1 MKPEYQAVIQQ
12 AYREFLQGRDVKPR
26 GGQKQMIADIAKS
39 FAAIEEDDEGR
50 RQGNNHLLAIE
61 AGTGTGKTLAYL
73 LATLPLAQA
82 RKKRL
87 VISTATVALQE
98 QLLYRDLP
106 DLKKLTSLDFN
117 FALAK
122 GRGRYLCTSQLA
134 KVAASLRETAQEDDN
149 PTLNLFEKELLS
161 NTPVARD
168 EELLTQLLDDFASG
182 RWSGDRD
189 SLEEKLPQELWDRL
203 TTDHQRCSN
212 RRCPHFAAAC
222 PFYNARREL
231 EQADVIVA
239 NHDLV
244 LADLALGGGVILPAP
259 EQSYYVFDEAHHL
272 PDKAINHFAAS
283 FRFNTSLKWL
293 NLLKKSQKDLLQA
306 LVASPAATRS
316 LNQLFVPLEDLIR
329 DLGSLYTQLRDQTS
343 FQEGY
348 NRSAPVHRWPQGQL
362 PEGMKAFA
370 EQLQTYFASLSR
382 HLESLVNQLREAQD
396 PEKNT
401 SLDSDIA
408 AEWQPLLALL
418 HGRALA
424 AHQLWSLCALED
436 EEGRPP
442 LARWLLLHR
451 LNEGDED
458 LELAASPVTAAG
470 DLAYRLWSR
479 CFGSTLTSATL
490 TALGRFDRL
499 KQRAGLAEATPCKA
513 YPSPFDY
520 PRLGVLEVPSAAC
533 DPSQQETHTQAIL
546 DYIETELNHPQAAAL
561 VLFSS
566 RRQMNEVFDTLAAP
580 LKRVTLTQDHLS
592 KKRLIEK
599 HRERIDGKKPSILF
613 GLASLAEGI
622 DLPGRYLTHVVIVR
636 LPFSTPDD
644 PVEATL
650 AEWIESTGGNP
661 FMQITVPDASIRLVQ
676 ACGRLIRKEDDEGRI
691 TLLDRR
697 ILTKRYGSQLLNSL
711 PPFTRQLSR

>member
-1 MKPEYQAVIQQ
+1 MNPEQQAIIQK
-12 AYREFLQGRDVKPR
+12 AYREFLEGRKVKPR
-26 GGQKQMIADIAKS
+26 GGQKHMIADIAKS
-39 FAAIEEDDEGR
+39 FAAIAEDDEGQR
-50 RQGNNHLLAIE
+50 KGNNHLIAIE

-73 LATLPLAQA
+73 LATLPVAQA
-82 RKKRL
+82 RNKRL
-87 VISTATVALQE
+87 IISTATVALQE
-98 QLLYRDLP
+98 QLLLRDLP
-106 DLKKLTSLDFN
+106 DLKSLTSLEFN

-122 GRGRYLCTSQLA
+122 GRGRYLCTSQLS
-134 KVAASLRETAQEDDN
+134 KVAASLRSPEPEEDN
-149 PTLNLFEKELLS
+149 PTLSLFEKELLAAPPAS
-161 NTPVARD
+161 D
-168 EELLTQLLDDFASG
+168 EELMTRLVDDFASG

-189 SLEEKLPQELWDRL
+189 SLKEAVPHELWDRL
-203 TTDHQRCSN
+203 TTDHQRCTN

-272 PDKAINHFAAS
+272 PDKAISHFAAT
-283 FRFNTSLKWL
+283 FRFNASLKWL
-293 NLLKKSQKDLLQA
+293 QLLKKSQPDLLKA
-306 LVASPAATRS
+306 LVASPSATS
-316 LNQLFVPLEDLIR
+316 QLNQLVNPLDDLVR
-329 DLGSLYTQLRDQTS
+329 DLGMLYAQLRDKIN

-362 PEGMKAFA
+362 PEGVREFA
-370 EQLQTYFASLSR
+370 GQLLIHFSSLCR
-382 HLESLVNQLREAQD
+382 NLESLVNQLRDAQD
-396 PEKNT
+396 PDKNT
-401 SLDSDIA
+401 SLDADVAS
-408 AEWQPLLALL
+408 EWQPLLALL
-418 HGRALA
+418 HARALA
-424 AHQLWSLCALED
+424 AHQLWSLCAEPD
-436 EEGRPP
+436 QEGRPP
-442 LARWLLLHR
+442 HARWLTLHR
-451 LNEGDED
+451 QAEGEED
-458 LELAASPVTAAG
+458 LELSASPVTAAG

-490 TALGRFDRL
+490 TALGKFDRL
-499 KQRAGLAEATPCKA
+499 KHRSGLADATLCKS

-520 PRLGVLEVPSAAC
+520 QRLGVLEVPKQAC
-533 DPSQQETHTQAIL
+533 DPSQQQAHTEAIL
-546 DYIETELNHPQAAAL
+546 DYVETELNHPQAAAL

-566 RRQMNEVFDTLAAP
+566 RRQMNEVFDGLASQLKRITLA
-580 LKRVTLTQDHLS
+580 QDQLS
-592 KKRLIEK
+592 KNRLIEK
-599 HRERIDGKKPSILF
+599 HRIQVDAKKPSIIF

-622 DLPGRYLTHVVIVR
+622 DLPGKYLTHVVIVR

-644 PVEATL
+644 PVDATL

-676 ACGRLIRKEDDEGRI
+676 ACGRLIRKEDDEGKV

-711 PPFTRQLSR
+711 PPFKRQLN